1 MIAFRAKVA
10 MVPDTALH
18 GVPCT
23 LCSVANCQ
31 LQVLLTFVRT
41 QTIFAVNFIY
51 ILGARRKDS
60 KSNMTS
66 VCLEKGPRSHRAGV
80 AWNNGQSL
88 HLLSSP
94 WPPVRRAGIQSGQE
108 EGEMQGSGLPCVR
121 EVGTLQS
128 TGSGLCSAW
137 RAGEWDFW
145 GCREPDFKLKAAITT
160 F

>member
-1 MIAFRAKVA
+1 MLGKAGATPRGELCRDAQVNAAQAADRTGSSEAVAAPRPREGENCISLCARCANIMIAFRAKVA

-51 ILGARRKDS
+51 ILGARWKDS
-60 KSNMTS
+60 KSSMTS
-66 VCLEKGPRSHRAGV
+66 VCLEKGPRSHRADM
-80 AWNNGQSL
+80 AWNDGQSL

-94 WPPVRRAGIQSGQE
+94 
-108 EGEMQGSGLPCVR
+108 
-121 EVGTLQS
+121 
-128 TGSGLCSAW
+128 
-137 RAGEWDFW
+137 
-145 GCREPDFKLKAAITT
+145 
-160 F
+160 